1 MGTDPLGLA
10 GSQFTLNYLWDAST
24 LVPVFDQTFGVAGRL
39 TVWPN
44 TNTTASVTIAGSTSA
59 DGTFSATP
67 SGGAHFQLI
76 DNDVIGDAVGFM
88 PLDFIVGA
96 ETITVAGL
104 LAGFPSAFNTPPAPG
119 TVIPYS
125 FQNSDVISWQ
135 TPSIHSLGPL
145 LCRRRTVPTLPGVPA
160 SPRACSVRRYRE
172 PSSVALLALGFG
184 YVLLRRR

>member
-1 MGTDPLGLA
+1 MGTDPQGLA

-119 TVIPYS
+119 TVIP
-125 FQNSDVISWQ
+125 
-135 TPSIHSLGPL
+135 TPSRILMSF
-145 LCRRRTVPTLPGVPA
+145 
-160 SPRACSVRRYRE
+160 
-172 PSSVALLALGFG
+172 LADAIDS
-184 YVLLRRR
+184 